1 VVLHLTQV
9 NNFLTKYEHS
19 IESLACQENQKGIF
33 LTNIPQRGILVK
45 CILDKFSIIFAK
57 EQKNGTGT
65 RSGCQAIDPVC
76 KMAVNPAEAP
86 ASFIYRDK
94 VYYFYHPK
102 CRVSFMKDSE
112 GYL

>member
-1 VVLHLTQV
+1 MVLHLTQV
-9 NNFLTKYEHS
+9 NNFLTKYKHN
-19 IESLACQENQKGIF
+19 INSLASQENQKGIF

-76 KMAVNPAEAP
+76 KMAVDPAKEP

-94 VYYFYHPK
+94 AYYFCHPN
-102 CRVSFMKDSE
+102 CRKSFMEDPE
-112 GYL
+112 NYL

>member
-1 VVLHLTQV
+1 MVLHLTQV
-9 NNFLTKYEHS
+9 NKYKRS
-19 IESLACQENQKGIF
+19 IESLGCQEKQKSIL

-76 KMAVNPAEAP
+76 KMALNPAEAP
-86 ASFIYRDK
+86 ASFAYKDR
-94 VYYFYHPK
+94 VYYFCHPN
-102 CRVSFMKDSE
+102 CRKSFMEDPE
-112 GYL
+112 NYL